1 MTEKADVG
9 SEVDSGT
16 EDASGTDD
24 AVLTALARRV
34 GSALL
39 DRGWTVALAESCTG
53 GLVAKVLTDI
63 PGSSRYLLGGVVAYA
78 NQAKEVLLEVPSETL
93 RRSGAVSKETAR
105 RMADGALRAFG
116 ADVAVS
122 ITGIAGPGGG
132 LPDKPVGTV
141 WFGLTLPDGRRA
153 ERRSFSGGRDAIR
166 RDAAAHALH
175 LLLRAMEPEDQQDS
189 SSANRKGVDG

>member
-1 MTEKADVG
+1 MIEKADVG
-9 SEVDSGT
+9 SEDDRGT
-16 EDASGTDD
+16 EDTFGPDD

-39 DRGWTVALAESCTG
+39 DRGWSVALAESCTG
-53 GLVAKVLTDI
+53 GLVAKVLTDV

-78 NQAKEVLLEVPSETL
+78 NQAKEVLLDVPSETL
-93 RRSGAVSKETAR
+93 RHFGAVSEETAR

-122 ITGIAGPGGG
+122 VTGIAGPGGG

-141 WFGLTLPDGRRA
+141 WFGLMSPDGRRA

-166 RDAAAHALH
+166 RDAAAHALR
-175 LLLRAMEPEDQQDS
+175 LLLRAVEPKDHQDS
-189 SSANRKGVDG
+189 SSANREGVDG